1 MALYFLTSVELCCNE
16 NAISKPS
23 SSLLLLLIEVVIVL
37 LLLLLLLL
45 LQLTLLTEIIFLRKR
60 LFSTRCQ
67 DRSSS

>member
-1 MALYFLTSVELCCNE
+1 MALYFLTHVELCCNE

-37 LLLLLLLL
+37 LLLLL
-45 LQLTLLTEIIFLRKR
+45 QLTLLTEIIFLRKR
-60 LFSTRCQ
+60 FFSTRCQ